1 MKNERVFY
9 PAEADRRDCRS
20 ALWCYLNCSAG
31 MREGLAP
38 LLNRQ
43 SDMEVV
49 AQASDEGA
57 AIEMFRQD

>member
-1 MKNERVFY
+1 
-9 PAEADRRDCRS
+9 
-20 ALWCYLNCSAG
+20 